1 VAFGTIKIID
11 WTLPH
16 ANVSVAGSLPVS
28 GSIHLCVWPTPN
40 RNGEFR
46 IDRNGLKLA
55 GFILLL
61 TGWVLVI
68 CALVLLPAEAS
79 RSVFVCAGLLIELF
93 GLGLAVRG
101 HMPVGVERE

>member
-1 VAFGTIKIID
+1 M
-11 WTLPH
+11 
-16 ANVSVAGSLPVS
+16 
-28 GSIHLCVWPTPN
+28 
-40 RNGEFR
+40 
-46 IDRNGLKLA
+46 
-55 GFILLL
+55 L
-61 TGWVLVI
+61 TGWMLVL